1 VDNVAINGTVV
12 SDGSALTGWQSATQL
27 NPVEI
32 QGYSVQLI
40 SYGGGEAH
48 VFSLPIDATFHGSLS
63 GAEVAAAIGTTADT
77 VSAIVTYHDDT
88 ELVTQ
93 YAPYVL
99 SVNTVTQPGG

>member
-1 VDNVAINGTVV
+1 
-12 SDGSALTGWQSATQL
+12 
-27 NPVEI
+27 VERR
-32 QGYSVQLI
+32 
-40 SYGGGEAH
+40 
-48 VFSLPIDATFHGSLS
+48 
-63 GAEVAAAIGTTADT
+63 TTADT